1 MENLPISLF
10 DVAVIGIVVVSG
22 LFALFRGFVHEILSV
37 ASWIGAGFVTL
48 WGFHPLLPHVQKF
61 INIPFVAELV
71 TGFALFVITLGLLMV
86 LIRSICRHV
95 RESTFGPLDR
105 SLGFLFGLLRGGII
119 VCITWI
125 ALFVFLMP
133 QEEGW
138 PEDVER
144 AKTRPA
150 IQQGSA
156 VLVKLMPQK
165 FHNETISKVLA
176 QAAAAKQVYDASQT
190 YQQLMNPKSKAPTDE
205 GGDSGYN
212 DTMRTQMQKTIEA
225 VSGSE

>member
-1 MENLPISLF
+1 MENLPISLL
-10 DVAVIGIVVVSG
+10 DVAVIGIIVVSG
-22 LFALFRGFVHEILSV
+22 LFALFRGFVHEVLSV

-71 TGFALFVITLGLLMV
+71 TGFALFVVTLGLLMV
-86 LIRSICRHV
+86 LIRSICKHV

-105 SLGFLFGLLRGGII
+105 SLGFLFGLLRGSVI
-119 VCITWI
+119 VCIAWI

-133 QEEGW
+133 QDEGW
-138 PEDVER
+138 PVDVER

-156 VLVKLMPQK
+156 ILVKLLPQK
-165 FHNETISKVLA
+165 FHNETITKVLV
-176 QAAAAKQVYDASQT
+176 QAEAARQAYNASQT
-190 YQQLMNPKSKAPTDE
+190 YQQLMNPESSAPTDE
-205 GGDSGYN
+205 SGDPGYN
-212 DTMRTQMQKTIEA
+212 NTMRTQMQKTIEA

>member
-1 MENLPISLF
+1 MENLPISLL
-10 DVAVIGIVVVSG
+10 DVVVIGIIVVSG
-22 LFALFRGFVHEILSV
+22 LFALFRGFVHEVLSV
-37 ASWIGAGFVTL
+37 ASWIGAGFITL
-48 WGFHPLLPHVQKF
+48 WGFHPLLPYVQRF

-71 TGFALFVITLGLLMV
+71 TGFTLFVVTLGLLMV
-86 LIRSICRHV
+86 LIRSICKHV

-105 SLGFLFGLLRGGII
+105 SLGFLFGLLRGSII
-119 VCITWI
+119 VCIAWI

-138 PEDVER
+138 PVDVER

-156 VLVKLMPQK
+156 ILVQLLPRK
-165 FHNETISKVLA
+165 FHNETITRVLSQA
-176 QAAAAKQVYDASQT
+176 QIARQAYDASQT
-190 YQQLMNPKSKAPTDE
+190 YQHLMNPKSAAPVEED
-205 GGDSGYN
+205 GDTGYDN
-212 DTMRTQMQKTIEA
+212 TMRTQMQKTIEA